1 MGQRCDECKPG
12 FYGLD
17 SSPEGCKP
25 CDCHEGHSYS
35 DECNKATGQCS
46 CKPYTYGRQCNLM
59 MPGYFTPR
67 LENTIANGQDAQ
79 ILNKY
84 SFVEFEYKNGMK
96 NVGLVNVV
104 KGSVI
109 KFRFNHKFK
118 TGLYEIVLRLSKVLP
133 DDIDLVL
140 LGIVTNLGLD
150 ARHFN
155 EDSSKAN
162 MFNLCSDEIQ
172 MSTKKFNAILA
183 KSSFLYKKP
192 NLKNS
197 THIFLFLDQTFSII
211 SDYCFRQFHNY
222 ELVIKF
228 FDNPLFNINYLMID
242 SVCIYLFCFINV
254 RFWV

>member
-1 MGQRCDECKPG
+1 MGKRCDECKTG

-35 DECNKATGQCS
+35 DECNKVTGQCF

-67 LENTIANGQDAQ
+67 LENVIAKGQDAQ

-84 SFVEFEYKNGMK
+84 SFIEFEFKNGMK
-96 NVGLVNVV
+96 NVGLINMV

-133 DDIDLVL
+133 EDIDLVL

-155 EDSSKAN
+155 ENSKSN

-183 KSSFLYKKP
+183 KSSFRFQ
-192 NLKNS
+192 S
-197 THIFLFLDQTFSII
+197 TRNKIFHFSIFNMFSCFLF
-211 SDYCFRQFHNY
+211 
-222 ELVIKF
+222 
-228 FDNPLFNINYLMID
+228 
-242 SVCIYLFCFINV
+242 
-254 RFWV
+254 